1 MSATLAHGI
10 SLPSFRTLGYAALW
24 CAMATSGIVF
34 IEPAPF
40 DFAMMGLAGAF
51 FVTGLRL
58 PRHIAPLMFLLVF
71 WVLGG
76 LMAIPKT
83 AFFGETTQ
91 FVAVTGYLSVTA
103 MFLACLVH
111 REPERALPVL
121 MSGYTAAAVIASA
134 AGLIGYFNIVDGTY
148 DLFTLYGRVRGP
160 FKDPNVFAPFLI
172 PAALFYLLYLFTKP
186 LRGLTLYLPAFGLLC
201 FAIFLSFSRG
211 AWLHLILS
219 AIFFVG
225 FMLMTTRTPRFVG
238 RLLTMSVLAIF
249 AGGLLIIVAL
259 NVEQIS
265 SLLTER
271 AKLVQSYDSGGHG
284 RFDAQLKALSIIIGS
299 PAGIGARDFSAI
311 WGEEAHNVYLSVF
324 MGSGWLGGL
333 AYVSLVL
340 ATIARGVVAS
350 TRSGTCQGIAA
361 VVTASF
367 LGLAIEG
374 LIVDT
379 DHWRHF
385 FILVGLIW
393 GLPLSRF
400 NGQPSPHHLAT

>member
-10 SLPSFRTLGYAALW
+10 VLPSNRTLGYAALW
-24 CAMATSGIVF
+24 CTMATSGIVF

-40 DFAMMGLAGAF
+40 DFAMMGLAGLF

-58 PRHIAPLMFLLVF
+58 PRHIAPLMVLLVL

-76 LMAIPKT
+76 LMAIPMT

-91 FVAVTGYLSVTA
+91 FVAVTGYLSVSA
-103 MFLACLVH
+103 IFLASIVH
-111 REPERALPVL
+111 RDPVRTL
-121 MSGYTAAAVIASA
+121 SVVMSGYTLAALIATA
-134 AGLIGYFNIVDGTY
+134 AGLIGYFSLIDGTY
-148 DLFTLYGRVRGP
+148 EMFTLYGRVKGP

-172 PAALFYLLYLFTKP
+172 PAALFCLLRVFTGQM
-186 LRGLTLYLPAFGLLC
+186 RSMIFHFPAFGLLC
-201 FAIFLSFSRG
+201 FAVLLSFSRG
-211 AWLHLILS
+211 AWLHLALS
-219 AIFFVG
+219 AVFFVG
-225 FMLMTTRTPRFVG
+225 FMLMLNRTPRFLG
-238 RLLTMSVLAIF
+238 RLVTMSVLAVV
-249 AGGLLIIVAL
+249 GGGVLLTIAL

-265 SLLTER
+265 SLLADR
-271 AKLVQSYDSGGHG
+271 AKFFQGYDSGGHG
-284 RFDAQLKALSIIIGS
+284 RFDGQLKALEIIIVS
-299 PAGIGARDFSAI
+299 PVGIGARDFSAL

-333 AYVSLVL
+333 AYISLVL
-340 ATIARGVVAS
+340 ATGVRGIVAS
-350 TRSGTCQGIAA
+350 TRSGDCQGIAA

-367 LGLAIEG
+367 LGLAFEG

-393 GLPLSRF
+393 GLPLSQRW
-400 NGQPSPHHLAT
+400 LASRAPADH